1 MGSVTGGRR
10 PFVERADT
18 RVSGAVMPRRRT
30 AGWPSQTT
38 VEFALVVLLVV
49 GSALVLA
56 QVAWYVYARHVVATA
71 VAEGARVGSAGDR
84 SPEDGAA
91 YARRVVDLGLGAN
104 GQAVS
109 VAATLDGE
117 QVVVE
122 AQGRLPLLVAWPG
135 DRAPGLDA
143 RAAVP
148 KERFR
153 PGAQQP

>member
-1 MGSVTGGRR
+1 
-10 PFVERADT
+10 
-18 RVSGAVMPRRRT
+18 MPRRRT

-49 GSALVLA
+49 GSALILA

-71 VAEGARVGSAGDR
+71 VAEGARIGSAGDR

-91 YARRVVDLGLGAN
+91 YARRLVDLGLVAN

-117 QVVVE
+117 RVVVE
-122 AQGRLPLLVAWPG
+122 AHGRLPLAWAWPR
-135 DRAPGLDA
+135 DATPTLDA

-153 PGAQQP
+153 PAGERP

>member
-1 MGSVTGGRR
+1 
-10 PFVERADT
+10 
-18 RVSGAVMPRRRT
+18 MPRRRT

-49 GSALVLA
+49 GSALILA

-71 VAEGARVGSAGDR
+71 VAEGARIGSAGDR

-91 YARRVVDLGLGAN
+91 YARRLVDLGLVAN

-117 QVVVE
+117 RVVVE
-122 AQGRLPLLVAWPG
+122 AHGRLPLAWAWPG
-135 DRAPGLDA
+135 GGAPGLDA

-153 PGAQQP
+153 PAREQP